1 MKEFPNILDFFTV
14 GEPVVLSPDVEH
26 RIIGFMEEKNAEI
39 TRNEVEAYIEGCKI
53 VLD

>member
-1 MKEFPNILDFFTV
+1 MKEFPNVLDFFTV
-14 GEPVVLSPDVEH
+14 GEPVVLNPDVEK
-26 RIIGFMEEKNAEI
+26 RIIDFMEEKNTEF